1 QTGLATHKYTSIGS
15 RSSSEW
21 TRQEEGPQRG
31 SALNRDQFPSPTVSP
46 HRLTLDH
53 EPQIDPAAAPH
64 TAVSPTFVAQHQHQH
79 HEQQQQSLFN
89 SSDHY
94 LSLENER
101 LKEQVQLLLAETTGL
116 RFQVESQV
124 SLQSQVSKLQ
134 EDLARIR
141 AESQAAEATH
151 HGIQMDHSQRM
162 DGMTLENQR
171 LQAALTKAQSE
182 HHHAG
187 AGLSDLMA
195 KYHQLEMAL
204 DQSRQICKEQEA
216 ALAEA
221 ERMKEVGLENERLR
235 QELEQSQRELQEQR
249 ANVTLER
256 DVRRTSIG
264 LDGVALTAEQLSQ
277 ETEGLRRQLKGQRQE
292 MKELQDS
299 VKRSD
304 AEKRDLFSRIRQ
316 LERALADAETHRNE
330 QKSHQAMKDEA
341 YKVIQ
346 ERLVMSF
353 EEEKAQ
359 YLDEEAFKTA
369 KLEHRC
375 SLLQDEVAA
384 LRARDNQKS
393 LSVAEEEELRN
404 RMAQMELDLEA
415 TRLSES
421 EMRVRAEESIGSL
434 ENMRRSE
441 SNMMVALTATE
452 DRAKVL
458 QEELIRVRM
467 EAASSSSAAD
477 DAKMKYTT
485 SLESLSEELQL
496 SLERERVL
504 TRELE
509 LASQAM
515 KDGLVSGPH
524 AGRSDRDDL
533 EHSRLVEN
541 ASRWQEECLAAK
553 EETMRIEDQLQRANL
568 ELMAARTEILQL
580 EANLAADESSSASTA
595 GLHYELAELRERVA
609 ELTNE
614 IQGRD
619 IELDDFRASRQHDQD
634 ENVVLQEDNVSHSE
648 KYSVLERQLEQQRCV
663 SVQLEKELLES
674 KELLQEAHT
683 TIAAS
688 VGPNQHIEE
697 LEEQCEKMKGMMLEK
712 QTEAEQLMIELDS
725 KICKLSGMERELELV
740 KAQKADEQNQRE
752 ALEDSLSQSV
762 AQKNEEAARQELFV
776 EQSVAGQEALNQQ
789 ISILKESRS
798 VLESSLREHA
808 ALAEASKQETSALQL
823 LVEKLELDLAT
834 ASVKNSAQ
842 QDDELTGERESIL
855 AVRSEMS
862 AKEVEFERAKEQVL
876 LIVDLFKK
884 LLSPLEDAEE
894 LVMREGMMTLLE
906 GLELLGV
913 SVQAL
918 PQAGIRFLGMQKEI
932 RETKARVE
940 DLESQL
946 DVVKVHEQQ
955 VSPTAITE
963 AKEDVEMRVELSE
976 VDRLRQELEKAEN
989 GIGKLQQFL
998 QEFQNEKKRAIYE
1011 LQQRLEESEEEVAQ
1025 ARSQLAKAQA
1035 LMLSRHS
1042 GSVTV
1047 TTTQSP
1053 DIPQSAWDL
1062 VGSRKSSVSIDRERD
1077 QAILRD
1083 ETFKGTEAIH
1093 REAVLALEPLRQ
1105 QKAELERTL
1114 LDLRHRYELS
1124 QKENDALLSGL
1135 ERENKVLKSKVEM
1148 RSPDMS
1154 NEHLERIRELELE
1167 QVELN
1172 RQLKTAQRER
1182 EFTRQDMRSLKAE
1195 LSKLRTR

>member
-1 QTGLATHKYTSIGS
+1 
-15 RSSSEW
+15 
-21 TRQEEGPQRG
+21 
-31 SALNRDQFPSPTVSP
+31 
-46 HRLTLDH
+46 
-53 EPQIDPAAAPH
+53 
-64 TAVSPTFVAQHQHQH
+64 
-79 HEQQQQSLFN
+79 
-89 SSDHY
+89 
-94 LSLENER
+94 
-101 LKEQVQLLLAETTGL
+101 
-116 RFQVESQV
+116 
-124 SLQSQVSKLQ
+124 
-134 EDLARIR
+134 
-141 AESQAAEATH
+141 
-151 HGIQMDHSQRM
+151 MDHSQQM
-162 DGMTLENQR
+162 DDMALENQR
-171 LQAALTKAQSE
+171 LQAALTRVQSE

-187 AGLSDLMA
+187 AGLNDLMV
-195 KYHQLEMAL
+195 KYRQLEMEL
-204 DQSRQICKEQEA
+204 DHSRQVCKEHDT

-221 ERMKEVGLENERLR
+221 QRMKEVVLENERLR
-235 QELEQSQRELQEQR
+235 QELDQSQRELQEQR

-256 DVRRTSIG
+256 AVSRTSLG
-264 LDGVALTAEQLSQ
+264 LDGAAHTTDQLSQ

-304 AEKRDLFSRIRQ
+304 AEKRDLFSRIGQ
-316 LERALADAETHRNE
+316 LERALADAEMHRNE

-375 SLLQDEVAA
+375 SLLQDEVAT
-384 LRARDNQKS
+384 LRAGDDGKS
-393 LSVAEEEELRN
+393 LSAAEEEELRN
-404 RMAQMELDLEA
+404 RMAQLELDLEA
-415 TRLSES
+415 ARISES
-421 EMRVRAEESIGSL
+421 ELRIKAEESIGSL
-434 ENMRRSE
+434 ENMKRNE
-441 SNMMVALTATE
+441 SNMTVALATTE
-452 DRAKVL
+452 DRARVL

-467 EAASSSSAAD
+467 EASSGSTAAD
-477 DAKMKYTT
+477 EAEMKHATA
-485 SLESLSEELQL
+485 LESLSEELQL

-504 TRELE
+504 TRELKLISE
-509 LASQAM
+509 AM
-515 KDGLVSGPH
+515 KEGFVSGTH
-524 AGRSDRDDL
+524 TGKSDREDL

-541 ASRWQEECLAAK
+541 ASTWQEECLAAK
-553 EETMRIEDQLQRANL
+553 EETMRVEDQLQRANL

-580 EANLAADESSSASTA
+580 EANLAVDEPSSASTA
-595 GLHYELAELRERVA
+595 ELYCELAELRERIV
-609 ELTNE
+609 ELSSE

-619 IELDDFRASRQHDQD
+619 IMLEEFRATRQHERD
-634 ENVVLQEDNVSHSE
+634 ENFILQEDRMLHSE
-648 KYSVLERQLEQQRCV
+648 KYSVLERQLEQQRGE
-663 SVQLEKELLES
+663 SVQLEKKLLES
-674 KELLQEAHT
+674 KELLREAQT
-683 TIAAS
+683 AIAAS
-688 VGPNQHIEE
+688 VGPSQRIED
-697 LEEQCEKMKGMMLEK
+697 LEVTCEKMKGMVLEK
-712 QTEAEQLMIELDS
+712 QTEVEQLMIELDS
-725 KICKLSGMERELELV
+725 TICKLSGMERELDLV
-740 KAQKADEQNQRE
+740 KAQKTEEQNQRA
-752 ALEDSLSQSV
+752 ALEDSLSQSIE
-762 AQKNEEAARQELFV
+762 QRNQEAARQELFV
-776 EQSVAGQEALNQQ
+776 EQSMARQEALNQQ
-789 ISILKESRS
+789 ISILEESRS
-798 VLESSLREHA
+798 VLEASLRDHA
-808 ALAEASKQETSALQL
+808 ALAEASKQEASSLQS
-823 LVEKLELDLAT
+823 LVEKLGQDLAT
-834 ASVKNSAQ
+834 ASVKNFVQ
-842 QDDELTGERESIL
+842 KDDELAGERESVL
-855 AVRSEMS
+855 ALRSEKS

-876 LIVDLFKK
+876 LIVDLFGK

-918 PQAGIRFLGMQKEI
+918 PQAGVRYLGMQKEI
-932 RETKARVE
+932 RETKARAE

-946 DVVKVHEQQ
+946 DAFKLHQQQ
-955 VSPTAITE
+955 VAPTAKVE
-963 AKEDVEMRVELSE
+963 AKGDVEMSVEKSE
-976 VDRLRQELEKAEN
+976 VDRLRQELEKAEH

-1011 LQQRLEESEEEVAQ
+1011 LQQRLEESEEEVAH

-1042 GSVTV
+1042 GSVPV
-1047 TTTQSP
+1047 ATTQSP
-1053 DIPQSAWDL
+1053 DMPQPAWDRM
-1062 VGSRKSSVSIDRERD
+1062 GSRKSSVSIDRERD
-1077 QAILRD
+1077 QGILRD

-1135 ERENKVLKSKVEM
+1135 ERENKVLKSKVDM